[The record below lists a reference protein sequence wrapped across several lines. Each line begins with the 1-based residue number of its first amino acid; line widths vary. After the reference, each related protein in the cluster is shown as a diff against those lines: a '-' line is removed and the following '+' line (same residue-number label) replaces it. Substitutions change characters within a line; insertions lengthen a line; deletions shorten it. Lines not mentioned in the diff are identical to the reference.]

1 MSTKTTFKRIAL
13 VVVAALGFGT
23 MSAVS
28 PANAVQ
34 ALSFSLDQT
43 SQTIVGSYSATAG
56 MAVFA
61 VTVTSD
67 TPTVGLSTGESITA
81 TVTGVPTAVT
91 TTKTLAANAADLR
104 FFELKQ
110 SAVTKVNPIYDGGTV
125 DTFTA
130 IANGSDTNTD
140 GVINSN
146 NTGHYGMDNQLT
158 AAETETERLLKKRT
172 YYMGVQIN
180 GAGKT
185 VIDQGVYTIAF
196 DLKDLAGNV
205 IQRTTA
211 KVDWVT
217 SSTTSGAVLTASSTG
232 QWFIGDTMTL
242 AAQTDTR
249 YLSANIT
256 NRDGGAVRLFDGSY
270 PVISASITDASTSP
284 VTQSLSVADSD
295 TAIATGQESYPMDGT
310 YDIYTDSTSTMALG
324 NATLTVRYGLAS
336 ATATVA
342 IAATATASTVGV
354 ASIVGAGQI
363 DSTDAATLP
372 LTTKAVTVKYNV
384 KVTTTAQTG
393 YAVYYTLAY
402 GTSCVAGDMSP
413 AKVTTPTKLLTD
425 ADGNVSVAITNAYP
439 LHGCTATVT
448 FDGAATDDAAQVITW
463 AKPAA
468 ASALPNPGGSYQAL
482 LLSKQSVSWTIVD
495 QFGSPVVGASVAI
508 THTGA
513 NAPTVAP
520 AVLVSDSSGN
530 VTYTWTDAK
539 GVAASTTLGTDT
551 VKVGTVNAVAP
562 TVSLGSITV
571 TWKSALSTVASIDA
585 YYDLTASTPTTGSK
599 VVVPTTA
606 IGLAAGGRLNSGV
619 DQLDLT
625 KAVTKAASSST
636 NGMVALQFRNLD
648 AAAAAVSGI
657 PMTITVTNGHIIGAD
672 GKLTTSRI
680 LYANEAL
687 TAVGTKTGV
696 MTVTATTGTLTSS
709 ASILWANAA
718 TDARVLS
725 LKEAA
730 GTVTATVTDFNGS
743 AVSGVTVNVSLSAGE
758 GRLGNGA
765 TYASFTTASDGTVSF
780 DVNGAATVKAAIPTS
795 GTGSSTKT
803 YNLAGYG
810 DTTGTVVT
818 TGAPAGV
825 ASTTVT
831 TSGNTVTATAAQTA
845 ADAAAEATD
854 AANAATDAAN
864 AAAEAADAATAAAQ
878 DAADAVA
885 ALSAQVASLI
895 SGLKSQLTAL
905 TNLVIK
911 IQKKVK
917 A

>member
-1 MSTKTTFKRIAL
+1 MSTKTTFKRVAL

-158 AAETETERLLKKRT
+158 AAETETARLLKKRT

-217 SSTTSGAVLTASSTG
+217 SSTNSGAVLTASSTG

-249 YLSANIT
+249 YLSATIT
-256 NRDGGAVRLFDGSY
+256 NRDGGAIRLFAGTE

-310 YDIYTDSTSTMALG
+310 YDIYTDSTSTMLKG
-324 NATLTVRYGLAS
+324 DATLTVRYGLAS

-384 KVTTTAQTG
+384 KISTTAQTG

-402 GTSCVAGDMSP
+402 GASCVAGDMLP
-413 AKVTTPTKLLTD
+413 AKVETPKKLLTD
-425 ADGNVSVAITNAYP
+425 ASGNVSVAITNAYP

-495 QFGSPVVGASVAI
+495 QFGAPIVGASVAI

-513 NAPTVAP
+513 NKPTVAP
-520 AVLVSDSSGN
+520 AILVSDSSGN
-530 VTYTWTDAK
+530 VTYSWTDAK

-551 VKVGTVNAVAP
+551 VLVGTVNAVAP
-562 TVSLGSITV
+562 TVSTGSITV

-599 VVVPTTA
+599 VVVPATA

-625 KAVTKAASSST
+625 KAVTKAASTST

-648 AAAAAVSGI
+648 AAAAAVTGI
-657 PMTITVTNGHIIGAD
+657 PMTVTVTNGHIIGAD

-709 ASILWANAA
+709 ASILWANA
-718 TDARVLS
+718 TGDARVVS
-725 LKEAA
+725 VKEAA
-730 GTVTATVTDFNGS
+730 GTVTATVTDFNGNI
-743 AVSGVTVNVSLSAGE
+743 VEGVNINVSLTAGE

-765 TYASFTTASDGTVSF
+765 TFATFTTASNGTVSF
-780 DVNGAATVKAAIPTS
+780 DVNGAATVTASIPTS
-795 GTGSSTKT
+795 VSTKT

-810 DTTGTVVT
+810 DSTGTVVT

-825 ASTTVT
+825 ASASVVT
-831 TSGNTVTATAAQTA
+831 AGNTVTASAAQTA
-845 ADAAAEATD
+845 ADAAAE
-854 AANAATDAAN
+854 ATDAAN

-885 ALSAQVASLI
+885 ALSAQVATLI
-895 SGLKSQLTAL
+895 SGLKAQLTAL